1 MIVARPVVEITISI
15 NAIVSK
21 KVGLEQFNLLS
32 PHPTSALNA
41 CTVVASFICQI
52 PYSDKIVFRIR
63 KFF

>member
-32 PHPTSALNA
+32 PHPSPGLP
-41 CTVVASFICQI
+41 VRGPASL
-52 PYSDKIVFRIR
+52 
-63 KFF
+63 